1 MDLARGQRLA
11 GLHQFV
17 ARGEDAH
24 AQRTEYVDGGVT
36 QRGCYSQCDGRECTA
51 GGQGNGTLLQVFTA
65 TTDILASMLA
75 RRDDDPCLCRFA
87 DFDDLHALLH
97 DDGVGTRGHG
107 CTGHDAL
114 GVAGGQGGRRIACQ
128 GAAGHGQLRGR
139 IGGQVR
145 SAYGIT
151 VHGGAVVRGQVQGGD
166 QVGGQ
171 YPAVSGRQQDG
182 FMPDGGGHPA
192 DQVFACLRHGQG
204 FGVRRRFAVEQG
216 VQGAQWGGMQ
226 GGVGHG
232 ETLL

>member
-1 MDLARGQRLA
+1 M
-11 GLHQFV
+11 
-17 ARGEDAH
+17 
-24 AQRTEYVDGGVT
+24 
-36 QRGCYSQCDGRECTA
+36 
-51 GGQGNGTLLQVFTA
+51 
-65 TTDILASMLA
+65 
-75 RRDDDPCLCRFA
+75 
-87 DFDDLHALLH
+87 
-97 DDGVGTRGHG
+97 
-107 CTGHDAL
+107 
-114 GVAGGQGGRRIACQ
+114 AGGQGGRRVTGQ
-128 GAAGHGQLRGR
+128 GAASYGQLRGR
-139 IGGQVR
+139 IGEQVDR
-145 SAYGIT
+145 AYGIT
-151 VHGGAVVRGQVQGGD
+151 VHGGAVVRRQIQGGD